1 MNKPYET
8 KHFDIYDKTL
18 LIQRLLFAISQN
30 CKEELMNR
38 EAIDLHKLIMKDA
51 EKNADNLID
60 TLNTALEVIGFFPC
74 VREVSS
80 SSPQLW
86 RQPTRVTAKK
96 GETKE
101 EKQ

>member
-51 EKNADNLID
+51 EKNADNLIEC
-60 TLNTALEVIGFFPC
+60 LSTALEVIGYLP
-74 VREVSS
+74 VIREVSS
-80 SSPQLW
+80 QQPQLW
-86 RQPTRVTAKK
+86 RQPTRVTPRKD
-96 GETKE
+96 E
-101 EKQ
+101 